1 VPDSG
6 TGKGGVAPDS
16 RSPKSVLGADDGRQ
30 PAATRVAAPV
40 FRSIAVPLSGP
51 PANWP
56 QAPRLIVPVVSES
69 EKIDEDETT
78 SLLEICWSSTVTGF
92 EGMAPVARSRVPVN
106 PFCGDCT
113 EKEYRPPSAICTSG
127 SVNFPNDTGITL
139 PTA

>member
-1 VPDSG
+1 MPDSG
-6 TGKGGVAPDS
+6 TGGVAPAS

-40 FRSIAVPLSGP
+40 FWFIAVPLSGP

-56 QAPRLIVPVVSES
+56 QAPWLIVPAVSES
-69 EKIDEDETT
+69 EKIDADETT

-92 EGMAPVARSRVPVN
+92 ERIAPVARSRVPVN

-113 EKEYRPPSAICTSG
+113 EKECRPTRVICTSG
-127 SVNFPNDTGITL
+127 SVKFPNDTGITL
-139 PTA
+139 PTT